1 MYAMLGEVPFEFLQ
15 SFSEW
20 EETHG
25 ADYAKHEMLGGRPRL
40 QAVGNDLTKIRFGLK
55 LHWKLGSPDAAYKGL
70 VAAKEAQQALSLV
83 TGAGRFVGWFVI
95 ESLSARTLVQDAQ
108 GRTAA
113 RELEVSLVEFVG
125 DPNNP
130 LPAPAVA
137 PAQENPLL
145 SLLPE
150 SVRGTASKAAEAVQ
164 KGVRL
169 YRAAEKEIG
178 QIQNLIGRARD
189 LKNDPAAA
197 FSILGDALSVGGSA
211 LGKLDAL
218 PQAGRYFGSL
228 KGAAEML
235 SYGGQ
240 ASRHLADG
248 IAAVRG
254 GVESRSI
261 GGWLDAAAEFA
272 AAAGDSLNNGA
283 AGAESLTAY
292 LAARKDG
299 A

>member
-1 MYAMLGEVPFEFLQ
+1 MYAMLGEVRFELLQ
-15 SFSEW
+15 SFTEF

-25 ADYAKHEMLGGRPRL
+25 ADYAKHEVLGGRPRL
-40 QAVGNDLTKIRFGLK
+40 QAVGNELTKIRFGLK

-83 TGAGRFVGWFVI
+83 TGAGRFIGWFVI
-95 ESLSARTLVQDAQ
+95 ESLTARTLVQDAQ

-113 RELEVSLVEFVG
+113 RELEVSLTEFVG

-137 PAQENPLL
+137 PAQANPLL

-150 SVRGTASKAAEAVQ
+150 SVRGTVSKAAAAVQ

-169 YRAAEKEIG
+169 YRAAERDIG
-178 QIQNLIGRARD
+178 QVQGLIARARD

-197 FSILGDALSVGGSA
+197 FSVLGDALTLGGSA
-211 LGKLDAL
+211 LGRLDAL
-218 PQAGRYFGSL
+218 PELAQYAGSL
-228 KGAAEML
+228 KGAAGML
-235 SYGGQ
+235 AYADQ

-248 IAAVRG
+248 VAAVRH

-261 GGWLDAAAEFA
+261 GAWLDTAAEFA
-272 AAAGDSLNNGA
+272 AAANNSLQNGA
-283 AGAESLTAY
+283 AAAQSLTAH